1 MKKSLIMAVLVAGL
15 AITACGGQSKEE
27 QASSMAESAVKDAS
41 SIAVDAVTE
50 TSSSAN

>member
-1 MKKSLIMAVLVAGL
+1 
-15 AITACGGQSKEE
+15 
-27 QASSMAESAVKDAS
+27 VKDAS